1 MIRKISIIQEQE
13 LIKKYINGS
22 ETKILAKEYNCDV
35 STITN
40 YLKKNDI
47 PARGNCGNLTT
58 QIEFEIIDRLKNFEK
73 ARDLVKLFKIS
84 YRVIKKVVK
93 KYNFEI
99 RKIKYL
105 FDENYFENI
114 NTKDKSY
121 FLGLLYADGGISHN
135 RMSITLQKQDDYILN
150 SFFKK
155 LNCVGNIGFRYSK
168 IKGFEN
174 EYTTFGVSSKK
185 IISDLKIMG
194 CSESKSFKIRFPH
207 NLDNK
212 LFWSFLRGVFDG
224 DGNFYYRK
232 SHNKTNWSIISNL
245 SFCQDIK
252 LQLLK
257 YGIVSQIYQNK
268 NKNKN
273 IAEVRVHAHL
283 DIKKIFHYMYE
294 DCDDLYL
301 TRKYDKFIEFLN
313 YNYNCTYSLDPIKRK
328 YVRKCKIVK

>member
-13 LIKKYINGS
+13 IIEKYLNGY

-40 YLKKNDI
+40 YLKKNNI
-47 PARGNCGNLTT
+47 SARGNCGNLTI
-58 QIEFEIIDRLKNFEK
+58 QIELEIIDRLKNFEK
-73 ARDLVKLFKIS
+73 ARDLVKLFKIN
-84 YRVIKKVVK
+84 YRVIKKVAK

-99 RKIKYL
+99 RKIKYS

-114 NTKDKSY
+114 NTKDKAY

-150 SFFKK
+150 IFFKK
-155 LNCVGNIGFRYSK
+155 LNCVGNIGFRHSK
-168 IKGFEN
+168 NEGFEN

-185 IISDLKIMG
+185 IISDLKIIG
-194 CSESKSFKIRFPH
+194 CGESKSFKIRFPH

-224 DGNFYYRK
+224 DGNFYYQK
-232 SHNKTNWSIISNL
+232 SRNKTNWSIISNL
-245 SFCQDIK
+245 SFCQD
-252 LQLLK
+252 LQAQLLK
-257 YGIVSQIYQNK
+257 RGMISNIYQNK
-268 NKNKN
+268 NKHKD
-273 IAEVRVHAHL
+273 IAEIRVFAHA

-294 DCDDLYL
+294 NCDNLYL
-301 TRKYDKFIEFLN
+301 TRKYDKFIEFLE
-313 YNYNCTYSLDPIKRK
+313 YNYNCRYNLEPVKQKYIRK
-328 YVRKCKIVK
+328 QAA